1 MSDWPILRDKRES
14 KPRLGSSAGGPVQKM
29 ENVVVPHDTNPAS
42 TEDPRKFLPYTIFL
56 FLLTF
61 SFLLSISRPRGLVVS
76 QKSFTLSVQYVL
88 GAGSGIR
95 THAARKGHRLSR
107 PAPLDPHLRLIH
119 SAHGTQLHVA

>member
-14 KPRLGSSAGGPVQKM
+14 KPRLGSSAGGPLQKM

-61 SFLLSISRPRGLVVS
+61 SFLLSSSRPRGAS
-76 QKSFTLSVQYVL
+76 RFSRNPSHFLSSMFLAPGV
-88 GAGSGIR
+88 GFEP
-95 THAARKGHRLSR
+95 TR
-107 PAPLDPHLRLIH
+107 PVRA
-119 SAHGTQLHVA
+119 T